1 MAQAELPTYQESKDA
16 VEVSGANHP
25 LTFTPYTP
33 FQRDPAE
40 LDAEQAHHS
49 EEAQDEWRPMGVPR
63 SPQMGSP
70 GRFSEV
76 STASVVSGSGRGT
89 PEQGVGYGRGTPDPG
104 SGREGRRSRQSEV
117 SRGST

>member
-1 MAQAELPTYQESKDA
+1 MAQAELPSYQDSKDA

-25 LTFTPYTP
+25 LTFTPYAP

-40 LDAEQAHHS
+40 LDAEQAHHA
-49 EEAQDEWRPMGVPR
+49 EAQDEWRPLGVPR

-89 PEQGVGYGRGTPDPG
+89 PEQGQGHGRGTPDPG
-104 SGREGRRSRQSEV
+104 HGREGRRSRQSEV